1 MMLSGHA
8 AEPATAMTIHESTKA
23 KLSGWTQVPKIAPFC
38 WTRICRTYCMRV
50 VPAARCGRDDCRP
63 VLRGKAPHEPPPP
76 SCFRSQLTL
85 PPTAQ
90 SPSLNQDPR
99 ELFLTCAMRHSEGG
113 AGSQTAAE
121 CSAFVSAGERSNKNS
136 DMAPARSLPGL
147 HIPLSPSLSVA
158 SQHRDSCAPE
168 GLDLVLLLH
177 AAVLVPEPGPS

>member
-1 MMLSGHA
+1 MPTSSQRQSTPRT
-8 AEPATAMTIHESTKA
+8 PAT
-23 KLSGWTQVPKIAPFC
+23 KLFSKPT
-38 WTRICRTYCMRV
+38 
-50 VPAARCGRDDCRP
+50 D
-63 VLRGKAPHEPPPP
+63 
-76 SCFRSQLTL
+76 L

-90 SPSLNQDPR
+90 SPILNQDPR

-121 CSAFVSAGERSNKNS
+121 FVSAGERSNKNS

-147 HIPLSPSLSVA
+147 HVPLSPSLSVA

-177 AAVLVPEPGPS
+177 DSTRCRLGTRLGTWAVLNKDAHGQAAVGPTASGISANGSSSCPY